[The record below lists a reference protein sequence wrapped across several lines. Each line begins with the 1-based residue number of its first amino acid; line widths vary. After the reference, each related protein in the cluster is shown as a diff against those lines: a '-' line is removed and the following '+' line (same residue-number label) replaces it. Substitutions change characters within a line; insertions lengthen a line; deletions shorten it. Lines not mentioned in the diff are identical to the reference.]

1 MHKVLDLDIS
11 DEVTEEISD
20 WFILCEEDKDKWENG
35 DYLGADKP

>member
-20 WFILCEEDKDKWENG
+20 WFILCEEDKDRWESG